1 MLHLCFLLNCM
12 ELLQVGMMFYESIIY
27 IAILSIVLSL
37 QETAQSITVLEG
49 QSVTFSCTPA
59 PDDLMVNWNMNGH
72 IIVSTDNIALS
83 PEHLHHTIT
92 IRNVATGD
100 SGEYFCSITDL
111 VSLSINKTITL
122 NVLQG
127 NFD

>member
-1 MLHLCFLLNCM
+1 MIFDENTL
-12 ELLQVGMMFYESIIY
+12 IDP
-27 IAILSIVLSL
+27 SL

-49 QSVTFSCTPA
+49 QYVSFSCTPT
-59 PDDLMVNWNMNGH
+59 PDDLMVEWTMNGH
-72 IIVSTDNIALS
+72 IIVSSENIALS

-100 SGEYFCSITDL
+100 SGEYICVIADL
-111 VSLSINKTITL
+111 VSLSINKTIAL